1 MMNPEDIQNV
11 ICQLCGHPTPEDE
24 LMFSDWDYA
33 MCGQCYTGNNESKL
47 SRKERLIGSELKQE

>member
-11 ICQLCGHPTPEDE
+11 ICKLCGHPTPEDE

-33 MCGQCYTGNNESKL
+33 MCGQCYTGNNEMNSDEFSKDL
-47 SRKERLIGSELKQE
+47 NYGRKQ